1 MFLDWEEIMGHGII
15 FVGGSSNLRE
25 NGLYKGSK
33 DNWGMYGSS
42 AKKTHKTQTHKD
54 KSSKKNLNVQG
65 YTGGKSS
72 ENFNRVST
80 KVRSS
85 NKKSREKRLFREV
98 RRYAS
103 ELHSEKVRKFLSQQ
117 LYSKYK
123 LCSEKII
130 LDIFNA
136 YFDCYTS
143 VKFTK
148 KNQINNTKQN
158 IENYFKV
165 KDIPLKIQQRFLN
178 GDGMKK
184 LEINGIINCENVVNA
199 LHRTFLLN
207 QKIPKKLFKLATDEQ
222 VGFSKLELTELAE
235 LYRIVLQIEM
245 VLV

>member
-42 AKKTHKTQTHKD
+42 PKKTHKTQTHKD

-148 KNQINNTKQN
+148 KIK
-158 IENYFKV
+158 
-165 KDIPLKIQQRFLN
+165 
-178 GDGMKK
+178 
-184 LEINGIINCENVVNA
+184 
-199 LHRTFLLN
+199 
-207 QKIPKKLFKLATDEQ
+207 
-222 VGFSKLELTELAE
+222 
-235 LYRIVLQIEM
+235 
-245 VLV
+245 